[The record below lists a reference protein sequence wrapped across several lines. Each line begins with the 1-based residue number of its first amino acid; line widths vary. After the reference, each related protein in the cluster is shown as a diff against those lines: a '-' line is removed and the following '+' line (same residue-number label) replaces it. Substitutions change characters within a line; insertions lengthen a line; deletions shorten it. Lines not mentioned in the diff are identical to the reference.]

1 MVDTNEYNEKKK
13 YLLDLHIHTSN
24 SDAEES
30 PDVVIEKA
38 KEAGLSLIAITDH
51 NKFTFTT
58 CKEVDGM
65 LVIPGI
71 EFSTEYYVLT
81 RNETTE
87 IHIVGI
93 FPDGVNE
100 LDFEDV
106 FEDIGS
112 GKEEYVTAILE
123 DLATRGICITMEEV
137 YGVKR
142 KCEHVGRHQIAE
154 ILVNKGIEPNID
166 SAYDHQIGNF
176 SPYYIPSTRYIH
188 YATMDIV
195 IKKILECGGIP
206 CLAHP
211 YGYMFNEEEIEQLIK
226 HFKEVAGE
234 KAAMEVFYERYLSD
248 SSRMNFL
255 RKMQKKYKILT
266 SCGSDRHRPNQSFAT
281 GGNKKII
288 DDMLFVLGS
297 NIKLD
302 DFVGGIK
309 NNRHL

>member
-1 MVDTNEYNEKKK
+1 MIDNNEYNEKKK
-13 YLLDLHIHTSN
+13 YLFDFHIHTSN
-24 SDAEES
+24 SDGEES

-38 KEAGLSLIAITDH
+38 KAVGLSLIAITDH
-51 NKFTFTT
+51 NRFTFTT
-58 CKEVDGM
+58 CKEVEGM

-71 EFSTEYYVLT
+71 EFSTEYYVPT

-93 FPDGVNE
+93 FPAGVNE
-100 LDFEDV
+100 SDFQDI
-106 FEDIGS
+106 FEGIGI
-112 GKEEYVTAILE
+112 GKEEYVAAILE
-123 DLATRGICITMEEV
+123 NLATRGIYITMKEV
-137 YGVKR
+137 YGVER
-142 KCEHVGRHQIAE
+142 KCERVGRHQIAE
-154 ILVNKGIEPNID
+154 ILVQKGIEPDID

-188 YATMDIV
+188 YAAMDSV

-234 KAAMEVFYERYLSD
+234 KAAMEVFYERYLLD
-248 SSRMNFL
+248 SSRMYFL
-255 RKMQKKYKILT
+255 RKMQEKYKILA
-266 SCGSDRHRPNQSFAT
+266 SCGSDRHRPNQPFAT

-288 DDMLFVLGS
+288 DDMLSVLRS
-297 NIKLD
+297 SIKLD
-302 DFVGGIK
+302 D
-309 NNRHL
+309 